1 MPTNQPTP
9 ATPAVAPLPPE
20 PAPAANHLF
29 PIFLKLERMRVLLV
43 GGGSGGLEKLAA
55 ILRNSPAAAVTVV
68 APRLRPELRA
78 LAAHHPLV
86 QLHQRPYQDSDLD
99 HADILFLAT
108 DDPALHHYIGTA
120 AAARRILTNVADMPE
135 CCDFHLSSVLQKGDL
150 KIAISTNG
158 KSPTIGKRLRQ
169 VLAEVLPAEL
179 NSVLGQMTIIRSRLQ
194 GDFAAKVRALNA
206 VTAELAH
213 GPAYETPAT
222 AYWRRVA
229 TAALVTFAGFIVL
242 NILSYYFT
250 WQQAWDLARSSG
262 TFYTFVAVGF
272 AAQLV
277 DGVLGMGYG
286 VVSAISLMSLGLSPV
301 SVSAS
306 IHTAEV
312 FASGAS
318 GYHHYRFGN
327 VNKRLFRV
335 LLLPGI
341 AGAVGGALLLAH
353 FGETYAGY
361 LKPILAVY
369 LLCLGLRIIAKAFRK
384 PSQQRRKVRNAGW
397 LAGAGGFLDSF
408 GGGGWGPLVTSTL
421 ITNGRAPR
429 YVIGTVSLVEFF
441 VTFASAFTFFTI
453 LGISH
458 WQIVLGLIVGGVA
471 AAPLAARLAGRLPTR
486 WMFVGVGA
494 MVIVWSLWALRKLL

>member
-1 MPTNQPTP
+1 MDSNFPNQTG
-9 ATPAVAPLPPE
+9 PAVATPPGTALP
-20 PAPAANHLF
+20 ANNLF
-29 PIFLKLERMRVLLV
+29 PIFLKLENLRVLLV
-43 GGGSGGLEKLAA
+43 GGGNVGLEKLGA
-55 ILRNSPAAAVTVV
+55 ILRNSPATAVTVV
-68 APRLRPELRA
+68 APHILPELRE
-78 LAAHHPLV
+78 LAARHPKV
-86 QLHQRPYQDSDLD
+86 QLHQRPYQDRDLD
-99 HADILFLAT
+99 DKDLLFLAT
-108 DDPALHHYIGTA
+108 DDVALHRYIGAA
-120 AAARRILTNVADMPE
+120 AAARQLLTNVADTPE
-135 CCDFHLSSVLQKGDL
+135 LCDFYLSSVLQKGDL

-158 KSPTIGKRLRQ
+158 KSPTVGKRLRE

-179 NSVLGQMTIIRSRLQ
+179 ASVLGQMTIIRSQLK
-194 GDFAAKVRALNA
+194 GDFAEKVKSLNA

-229 TAALVTFAGFIVL
+229 TGALITFAVFIFI

-250 WQQAWDLARSSG
+250 PAQAWQLVRSSG

-272 AAQLV
+272 LAQMV
-277 DGVLGMGYG
+277 DGMLGMGYG

-318 GYHHYRFGN
+318 GYNHYRFGN

-341 AGAVGGALLLAH
+341 AGSVSGALLLSH

-361 LKPILAVY
+361 VKPILAVY
-369 LLCLGLRIIAKAFRK
+369 LLFLGLRIITKAFQKAAKKRK
-384 PSQQRRKVRNAGW
+384 KVKNAGW

-421 ITNGRAPR
+421 ITNGRTPR

-471 AAPLAARLAGRLPTR
+471 AAPIAARLAGRLPTR
-486 WMFVGVGA
+486 WMFVGVGL